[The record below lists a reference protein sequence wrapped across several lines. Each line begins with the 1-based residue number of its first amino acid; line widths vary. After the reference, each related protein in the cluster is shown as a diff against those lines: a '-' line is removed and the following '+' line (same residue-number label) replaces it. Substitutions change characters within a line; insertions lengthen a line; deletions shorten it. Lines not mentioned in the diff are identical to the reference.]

1 MKNLKELSFRG
12 CKGSPSSASWFLP
25 FPINLM
31 RWSSDPMALSL
42 PSSLSGL
49 CSLTK
54 LDISYCDLGE
64 GAIPSGIGNLCS
76 LEELHLSGNN
86 FFTLPASIYRLS
98 KLSKIF
104 LKDCKML
111 QNLPRLPASI
121 HGIFLDGCVS
131 LETLSD
137 VLNLNEHQLPH
148 LGLRCADCLKL
159 AGNYDLVLSLLKEYV
174 ENSEGYWRDCSIV
187 VPGSEIPE
195 WFEYQNN
202 EGSSITISTPPK
214 TYKNHKLVGYAMCCV
229 FRVPKYS
236 LPYYNRWS
244 PDPVH
249 MLSIYSK
256 PTTSG
261 FSGFEFRKQIGQA
274 MSDHLFLYYQN
285 RGAISEVE
293 FSSPSGL
300 ELKRC
305 GVHPI
310 YVHQGDKFNQ
320 TSDPVWN
327 LNEFG
332 HDCLG
337 STSFTRS
344 LNDDLDRAEASGS
357 CCRDD
362 AGSTTSSERSFL
374 KRSLEEYVGA
384 AEASGSGCCND
395 DEEPQ
400 PKRFRLLE

>member
-137 VLNLNEHQLPH
+137 
-148 LGLRCADCLKL
+148 
-159 AGNYDLVLSLLKEYV
+159 
-174 ENSEGYWRDCSIV
+174 GYWRDCSIV